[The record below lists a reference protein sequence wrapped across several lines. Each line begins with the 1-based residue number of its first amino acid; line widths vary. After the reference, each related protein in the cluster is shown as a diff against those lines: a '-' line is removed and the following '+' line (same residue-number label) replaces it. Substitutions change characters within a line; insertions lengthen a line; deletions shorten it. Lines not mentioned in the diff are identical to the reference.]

1 MLCLS
6 KAKKYIT
13 AYGLRL
19 TAFIFLLI
27 SPFMAEAK
35 AVPDARST
43 QHPYYWKA
51 MILSL
56 PREAVPEAV
65 FEGREMPDT
74 EASLFFKKA
83 ESSFHEKSYQ
93 KTVEQLKEITV
104 RFPKEDVT
112 PYAYYLIADC
122 YAKMAE
128 AGDAELL
135 KEAVSAYLRAV
146 RMYPDS
152 FEAPR
157 GLYQAGRGLF
167 IQGFYYEAI
176 AQMDRISTN
185 YPKSS
190 YVQKGM
196 AAKGIIFFYQKK
208 YRLSESVLRKV
219 INSDAASDEEKRLG
233 KLWLANSLHME
244 GVYEKAREIYKA
256 VEKEWPEYLKESR
269 ISILMMG
276 ENMLIL
282 GDYGGSRV
290 LFGIYLKRYPG
301 SQAVPAVMLRTG
313 DAFRSEGKRAE
324 AFRSYSAVVSQY
336 PAVDEA
342 IIGKARI
349 AEIEVEKGNEANAI
363 PLLGEMVS
371 LKGDMAREAA
381 LIVVEALKKAGFPSE
396 AAKGYRSILDSFGE
410 TIEVDLKGR
419 LAETLRDTVSESYNK
434 KDHLAVLKIYHDE
447 SRVLKKV
454 KDPKFMRMIGDSYME
469 IGLPAEAATVY
480 DELLS
485 LKYLKGSKSLS
496 GPYMEETIFKAIEAH
511 IKAGNKEEAGKAISR
526 LMTEFPKSR
535 FKAKAAKISDEIK
548 GRVMQDETA
557 DGYMI
562 MAKKSLAEKRFEEA
576 ADYYNKVIKFKESSL
591 LAAAYIGLGDSLF
604 GMERYGEAITAY
616 ETGKAGAGEMGS
628 WAGYRIG
635 ESYLNLK
642 DMEKAQM
649 AFQAVAKE
657 DKGVYGKMAAEELKR
672 AEMNAKNSS
681 RVDWNTWVS
690 KPVGTVH
697 LEKEKN
703 DRGRVD

>member
-1 MLCLS
+1 MQCLF
-6 KAKKYIT
+6 T
-13 AYGLRL
+13 A
-19 TAFIFLLI
+19 AFLFLLM
-27 SPFMAEAK
+27 SPSLAGAK
-35 AVPDARST
+35 AVPDVGST
-43 QHPYYWKA
+43 QHPYYWKT

-56 PREAVPEAV
+56 PRDAVPEAL
-65 FEGREMPDT
+65 FEERKMPDT
-74 EASLFFKKA
+74 EASLVFKKA
-83 ESSFHEKSYQ
+83 ESSFQEKSYR

-112 PYAYYLIADC
+112 PYAYYLMADC

-135 KEAVSAYLRAV
+135 KEAVNAYLRAV
-146 RMYPDS
+146 RMYPVS
-152 FEAPR
+152 EEAPR

-176 AQMDRISTN
+176 AQMGRISTN

-190 YVQKGM
+190 YAQKGM
-196 AAKGIIFFYQKK
+196 LAKGIIYFYQKK
-208 YRLSESVLRKV
+208 YRLSESVIRKV
-219 INSDAASDEEKRLG
+219 INSNVASDEEKRLG
-233 KLWLANSLHME
+233 TLWLANSLHME
-244 GVYEKAREIYKA
+244 GIYEKAREIYKA
-256 VEKEWPEYLKESR
+256 VEKEFPEYLKESR
-269 ISILMMG
+269 ISILLMG
-276 ENMLIL
+276 ENLLIL
-282 GDYGGSRV
+282 GDYGDSRV
-290 LFGIYLKRYPG
+290 LFGIYLKRYPD

-336 PAVDEA
+336 PAVEEV
-342 IIGKARI
+342 IIGKAKI
-349 AEIEVEKGNEANAI
+349 TEIEVEKGNASNAI

-381 LIVVEALKKAGFPSE
+381 LIVVEALKKAGIPSE
-396 AAKGYRSILDSFGE
+396 AAKGYRSILDHFGE
-410 TIEVDLKGR
+410 TVEVDLKGR
-419 LAETLRDTVSESYNK
+419 LAETLRDSISDSYNK

-454 KDPKFMRMIGDSYME
+454 KDPQFMRMIGDSYME
-469 IGLPAEAATVY
+469 IGLPAEAASIY
-480 DELLS
+480 EELLS
-485 LKYLKGSKSLS
+485 LKYLEDSKSLS
-496 GPYMEETIFKAIEAH
+496 GPSLEETIFRAVEAH
-511 IKAGNKEEAGKAISR
+511 IKAGNREAAGKAISR
-526 LMTEFPKSR
+526 LMAEFPKTR
-535 FKAKAAKISDEIK
+535 FKDKAAKISDEIK
-548 GRVMQDETA
+548 GRVKQDETA

-562 MAKKSLAEKRFEEA
+562 MAKKSLDEKRFKEA
-576 ADYYNKVIKFKESSL
+576 ADYYNKVIKFKDASS

-604 GMERYGEAITAY
+604 GMERYDEAVTAY
-616 ETGKAGAGEMGS
+616 ETGKAGGGEMGS

-642 DMEKAQM
+642 DMEKAKV

-657 DKGVYGKMAAEELKR
+657 DKGVYGKMAVEELKR
-672 AEMNAKNSS
+672 VEMNAKNSG